1 MSICA
6 LERIW
11 EVARHLPFQIFAF
24 MKKAKIEK
32 KNSFLVVFQDHYSV
46 TSRHWGESIHYPS
59 LRTCRLGEQRRHL
72 ADELSHYV
80 HTQMGEWY
88 IGLAWCA
95 SGMLMDDCLPCLAYF
110 PSLSYML
117 VTPFLYIELRPV
129 DYYSL
134 SFLLLSSSCIS
145 LLFSFRLI
153 STFDA
158 GPLSNSL
165 EW

>member
-1 MSICA
+1 MRATSNFKS
-6 LERIW
+6 LRLWKRRELKRK
-11 EVARHLPFQIFAF
+11 LFFGGF
-24 MKKAKIEK
+24 TG
-32 KNSFLVVFQDHYSV
+32 SLVVGLETLGNRSTILLCV
-46 TSRHWGESIHYPS
+46 C
-59 LRTCRLGEQRRHL
+59 TCRLGESRRRHL
-72 ADELSHYV
+72 ADELSHASLYIS
-80 HTQMGEWY
+80 TQM
-88 IGLAWCA
+88 AVACA

-110 PSLSYML
+110 P
-117 VTPFLYIELRPV
+117 TCDPFSRASPLTIIPG
-129 DYYSL
+129 